1 MIAKGHHALRIVEVE
16 FRKLIELISQC
27 SGYKLSSRKT
37 LSENLMSSVHNNVMD
52 EVKKKVQAAPAICLR
67 TDGWTSRNNDSYI
80 AIVAHFIDEETKF
93 HSALLGCINY
103 NERHTSQNLCD
114 FLKNIM
120 AEWNISYKVAAIVSD
135 NAANILSAVRLGE
148 WRSISCFARSLSLA
162 VQEATK
168 EICDVLGRVK
178 NIVEFFNRSTQ
189 GKLKLTAT
197 QQQMNLPVLKLK
209 QDVQTRWNSTFNM
222 LKRIVQIKDAVIATV
237 AFLRPDLTLNERDWE
252 VIGVLP
258 LLSRFYEITV
268 EISAEKNVTLSK
280 GIIFCNLLK
289 SFLKN
294 PVSNNTKIFAVQ
306 SLLKKGMD
314 DRFKDIENLIL
325 YAECTILDRG
335 FKNQRAYEIA
345 IQTLRNKIGRVQ
357 LSQRENR
364 DTAEAVSTSNVSSIF
379 ISSNKNNSVWDEFD
393 QTIRKITKPDN
404 QLAAGIHKMPK
415 NNKKSA
421 IWKYFQ
427 RSVNDK
433 EATCKYCNKSLKT
446 SGNTT
451 NLRGHIEKKN
461 TLMLFRNGYSYP
473 FFCKNLHKKK
483 LKLNDVTDTTTQSS
497 ESAISHPESTDAV
510 APFAPLM
517 SVINVDSM
525 DIVNKGASTS
535 GGFEKPQ
542 QQLNSAKDVDLSD
555 VEDHVELDD
564 MVPTDSDSDHDI
576 QPIRLPQHHRRSGVI
591 LSSDSETEEIPEP
604 VDCFTNFITADMLR
618 KILTHTN
625 EEIEIRSTKYK
636 DKTATIAPTCEEE
649 LTALFGLLLLSAAK
663 KDNHLTSLELFDPV
677 FSGTRYISVMSRER
691 FDFLLN
697 CLRFDDKSTRDE
709 RKAQDKFAP
718 IREWWEV
725 FIQICRDSYKAG
737 SYLTIDEQLLG
748 FRGRCPFRMYIPSK
762 PNKYGLKILMLCDS
776 KTNYMLNAMPY
787 VGKTET
793 NGDSLGS
800 YYVKTLTE
808 NLWGSNRNVTMDNWF
823 TSVPLALELLQ
834 APYKC
839 TIVGTLRANKREIPP
854 ELLQIKERPIGSS
867 VFCYD
872 RQCTLVSYK
881 PKNNKNVLLLST
893 THSNGTIAASGK
905 PEIIELYNS
914 TKGAVDTFDQM
925 YGRRKPTSRRCF
937 VKNVSEK
944 LTEPWLRK
952 RHAMPTLKR
961 CLKRKIAEVLGET
974 PTIDTPSSSD
984 KVMNLGLKTEI
995 QKKVIKRFDKLE
1007 HDSSLALATALDP
1020 RFKLIHFKDATAK
1033 AKVVNYVNN
1042 YVKNMQSMISPAE
1055 SSDESEKEEKA
1066 ERQLDI
1072 WSYHKQL
1079 THDNMKNKTTQ
1090 AQDKQNQNFICLYLH
1105 PLPQ

>member
-1 MIAKGHHALRIVEVE
+1 M
-16 FRKLIELISQC
+16 
-27 SGYKLSSRKT
+27 
-37 LSENLMSSVHNNVMD
+37 
-52 EVKKKVQAAPAICLR
+52 
-67 TDGWTSRNNDSYI
+67 
-80 AIVAHFIDEETKF
+80 
-93 HSALLGCINY
+93 
-103 NERHTSQNLCD
+103 
-114 FLKNIM
+114 
-120 AEWNISYKVAAIVSD
+120 
-135 NAANILSAVRLGE
+135 
-148 WRSISCFARSLSLA
+148 
-162 VQEATK
+162 
-168 EICDVLGRVK
+168 
-178 NIVEFFNRSTQ
+178 
-189 GKLKLTAT
+189 
-197 QQQMNLPVLKLK
+197 
-209 QDVQTRWNSTFNM
+209 
-222 LKRIVQIKDAVIATV
+222 
-237 AFLRPDLTLNERDWE
+237 
-252 VIGVLP
+252 
-258 LLSRFYEITV
+258 
-268 EISAEKNVTLSK
+268 
-280 GIIFCNLLK
+280 
-289 SFLKN
+289 
-294 PVSNNTKIFAVQ
+294 
-306 SLLKKGMD
+306 
-314 DRFKDIENLIL
+314 
-325 YAECTILDRG
+325 
-335 FKNQRAYEIA
+335 
-345 IQTLRNKIGRVQ
+345 
-357 LSQRENR
+357 
-364 DTAEAVSTSNVSSIF
+364 
-379 ISSNKNNSVWDEFD
+379 
-393 QTIRKITKPDN
+393 
-404 QLAAGIHKMPK
+404 
-415 NNKKSA
+415 
-421 IWKYFQ
+421 
-427 RSVNDK
+427 
-433 EATCKYCNKSLKT
+433 
-446 SGNTT
+446 
-451 NLRGHIEKKN
+451 
-461 TLMLFRNGYSYP
+461 
-473 FFCKNLHKKK
+473 
-483 LKLNDVTDTTTQSS
+483 
-497 ESAISHPESTDAV
+497 
-510 APFAPLM
+510 
-517 SVINVDSM
+517 
-525 DIVNKGASTS
+525 
-535 GGFEKPQ
+535 
-542 QQLNSAKDVDLSD
+542 SAKDVDLSD

-591 LSSDSETEEIPEP
+591 LSSDSETEEIP
-604 VDCFTNFITADMLR
+604 
-618 KILTHTN
+618 
-625 EEIEIRSTKYK
+625 

-737 SYLTIDEQLLG
+737 SYLTIDDQLLG

-905 PEIIELYNS
+905 PEIIEFYNS

-925 YGRRKPTSRRCF
+925 CGRRKPTSRRCF

-974 PTIDTPSSSD
+974 PLTRLVQVVL
-984 KVMNLGLKTEI
+984 KKRLKTVSI
-995 QKKVIKRFDKLE
+995 ILKL
-1007 HDSSLALATALDP
+1007 TT
-1020 RFKLIHFKDATAK
+1020 FT
-1033 AKVVNYVNN
+1033 
-1042 YVKNMQSMISPAE
+1042 VKNCLLCKVSITPLLKHNRHEPSLLHIEDIRLHICHVGTMRAE
-1055 SSDESEKEEKA
+1055 TVSD
-1066 ERQLDI
+1066 RRRLRR
-1072 WSYHKQL
+1072 
-1079 THDNMKNKTTQ
+1079 DNVW
-1090 AQDKQNQNFICLYLH
+1090 
-1105 PLPQ
+1105 